1 MNCCDGLSIFWVCP
15 VWVNLVAYRAP
26 IERQEG
32 PSSKSTLRNVSPKS
46 VAPPPFSGA
55 LSEQPRPVRIKQFPM
70 IRTLGGRPSET
81 RARIARKNDTVI
93 SGAVSAMRA
102 MGNRAMVLETLPKR
116 FHRKTKH
123 KLLRENEKF
132 ESKLVAVQSGVAL
145 DCKDFSLEM
154 CSKSPTLRSSKQ
166 PIDPSHHDDENQYV
180 FALDDGNI
188 LVEKY
193 NDSDEEQIEVEE
205 SIFI

>member
-1 MNCCDGLSIFWVCP
+1 MNCCDGFSIFWICP
-15 VWVNLVAYRAP
+15 AWVNLVGYRAP

-32 PSSKSTLRNVSPKS
+32 SSSKSMIRNVSPNS
-46 VAPPPFSGA
+46 VAPPPFPSA
-55 LSEQPRPVRIKQFPM
+55 LSEQCQPVQIKQFP
-70 IRTLGGRPSET
+70 ITRTLGGRSSET
-81 RARIARKNDTVI
+81 RARIVRKNDTVI
-93 SGAVSAMRA
+93 PGAVSGTRA
-102 MGNRAMVLETLPKR
+102 MGNRAMVLEVLPKR
-116 FHRKTKH
+116 SHRKTKH
-123 KLLRENEKF
+123 KLLQENEKF

-145 DCKDFSLEM
+145 DCKEFSLEV

-166 PIDPSHHDDENQYV
+166 SIDPSHYDEENQYV
-180 FALDDGNI
+180 FALDDGNV